1 MNKLISRS
9 IQVFNLLHPLSVLI
23 EQDEKWS
30 SMKYFDM
37 DDYYQFIN
45 DQQITANQSAA

>member
-1 MNKLISRS
+1 M
-9 IQVFNLLHPLSVLI
+9 

-30 SMKYFDM
+30 SRKYFDM

-45 DQQITANQSAA
+45 DQQIAANQSAA